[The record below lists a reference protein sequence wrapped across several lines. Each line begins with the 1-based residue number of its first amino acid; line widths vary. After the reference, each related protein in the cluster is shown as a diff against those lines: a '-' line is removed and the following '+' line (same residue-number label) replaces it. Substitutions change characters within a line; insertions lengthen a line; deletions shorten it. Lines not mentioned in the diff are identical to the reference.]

1 MWKNTFEFRYR
12 LALDEKTI
20 NWFKTKEEGLKAME
34 LKDYVS
40 HKTQYLD
47 YEVMPNIF
55 KTVAVKEGYNKV
67 KEL

>member
-1 MWKNTFEFRYR
+1 
-12 LALDEKTI
+12 
-20 NWFKTKEEGLKAME
+20 ME